1 MQELYFYTRFVFPR
15 SFREPRARS
24 MCVSNDTRRYRQ
36 RATRFSVVNIKTTR
50 SNIPSQ
56 GRIARGMDWNAYV
69 GYQQRK
75 VTRRRRYKKENRKR
89 YRRRML
95 EKHTV
100 MRSRTERVSERVSE
114 RVVEVVKTR
123 TDSATRRNGGHV
135 QRGSAPSTIA
145 RRL

>member
-1 MQELYFYTRFVFPR
+1 
-15 SFREPRARS
+15 
-24 MCVSNDTRRYRQ
+24 MCVSNDTRRYRR

-56 GRIARGMDWNAYV
+56 GRIARGMDWNTYV

-75 VTRRRRYKKENRKR
+75 VTRRRRYEKENRKQ

-100 MRSRTERVSERVSE
+100 MRSRTERVLE